1 MGAGEAKAVHR
12 HCGNGWHCERDAAS
26 VYECGRDA
34 EGKEV
39 GSCSTLLLSKK
50 KGKDI
55 SKACSELDAF
65 FSTRQGMY
73 HFHLACVITQATP
86 DYLLIQQL
94 RKQTCCTVPILV
106 TTVYGGTKL
115 SAFGI
120 SKEL

>member
-12 HCGNGWHCERDAAS
+12 RCGNGWHCERDTAS

-39 GSCSTLLLSKK
+39 GSCSTLLLREKK
-50 KGKDI
+50 EKDI
-55 SKACSELDAF
+55 SKAYSELDSS
-65 FSTRQGMY
+65 FSTRQGIY
-73 HFHLACVITQATP
+73 PFHLASVLTQATP
-86 DYLLIQQL
+86 NHLLIQQL

-115 SAFGI
+115 SAYGI